1 MKKLLAINDLTC
13 IFRGDTRA
21 DRRSPRAPVRRL
33 IFARRGAAI
42 SAGIR
47 IYMRSSFIISAS
59 EARRELQK
67 LTITILTITVYE
79 SGAERRKII
88 T

>member
-13 IFRGDTRA
+13 IFRGTQGQTEEV
-21 DRRSPRAPVRRL
+21 RAPVRRL

-59 EARRELQK
+59 EA
-67 LTITILTITVYE
+67 
-79 SGAERRKII
+79 
-88 T
+88 